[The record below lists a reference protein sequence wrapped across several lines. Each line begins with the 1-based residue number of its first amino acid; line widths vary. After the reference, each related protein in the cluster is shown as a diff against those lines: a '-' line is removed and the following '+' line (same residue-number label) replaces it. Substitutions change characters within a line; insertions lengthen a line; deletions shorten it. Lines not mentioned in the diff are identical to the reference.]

1 MDKET
6 EIVEYLKKTYSP
18 ISILLHGSR
27 AVGKNRPNSDWDII
41 MIFDQEIPRKGHRE
55 EIAGED
61 VEWRAFG
68 FSSLQENIIDTFD
81 VYLQFAKVLWEV
93 NHTGSEILK
102 KAKDEYNKGPNL
114 SPDQIKREKQ
124 FFYHK
129 ILGMKDDKETP
140 YMFLRH
146 LSTIFNRA
154 SNMWFEILHNEFAKP
169 YYIAIPIIQEEDP
182 EYYENLMNLCGNVS
196 NEEKILSA
204 EWIFNKLYNS

>member
-1 MDKET
+1 MNKEKQ
-6 EIVEYLKKTYSP
+6 IVEYLKNTYNP

-27 AVGKNRPNSDWDII
+27 AVGKNRLNSDWDIF
-41 MIFDQEIPRKGHRE
+41 MIFDREIPRKGHRE

-61 VEWRAFG
+61 VEWKAFNL
-68 FSSLQENIIDTFD
+68 STTQENIIDTFD
-81 VYLQFAKVLWEV
+81 VYLQFAKVLWEKDQA
-93 NHTGSEILK
+93 GSGLLK
-102 KAKDEYNKGPNL
+102 KARDEYNKGPNL

-146 LSTIFNRA
+146 LSTLFNRA

-169 YYIAIPIIQEEDP
+169 YYFAIPTIQEKDP
-182 EYYENLMNLCGNVS
+182 EYYQHLINLCGNGS
-196 NEEKILSA
+196 NEEKISSA
-204 EWIFNKLYNS
+204 EWIYNKLYSN

>member
-68 FSSLQENIIDTFD
+68 LSSLQENIIDTFD